1 MEAAATRACHLHVG
15 GGMEGVTK
23 SPGVG
28 VLVTSAI
35 SGALPFVISYS
46 QSSYHAVNGAVV
58 DAHYRDWI
66 AVGCGGAAQVLGLIA
81 IAVAL
86 RGRARPAMIGLCAA
100 VLALGG
106 YQLARGFGV
115 FEPGASAQAHVATE
129 IARDLAPP
137 PAPAPRDPASCP
149 DADACDRLA
158 ADLDR
163 SDLQGA
169 LTARTRAC
177 DLGEKYACL
186 EAAAFWEEGRAGTK
200 DPVRTL
206 ALRQKGCD
214 LGAQDGCT
222 DAGVAYARGDGT
234 ARDLER
240 GLGLMRRG
248 CDLGSKIG
256 CKNLAFRYRDG
267 DGVPVDL
274 AKSFTLAARAC
285 DEGGGVDTSVAGYVG
300 AACTLAADSLL
311 AGRGV
316 RRDRKRAAEFDLSA
330 VSWYDVACK
339 TSATDCFDLAL
350 AFDQGRGVAAA
361 DPKKARDLYQAACD
375 AGNFAACN
383 NLGNLLSRG
392 RGGARSVAMARQL
405 FDRACHGGD
414 DTGCANLKVV
424 R

>member
-1 MEAAATRACHLHVG
+1 
-15 GGMEGVTK
+15 MEGVTK
-23 SPGVG
+23 SPGAS
-28 VLVTSAI
+28 VLVAGAI

-46 QSSYHAVNGAVV
+46 QSSYHSVNGVV
-58 DAHYRDWI
+58 ADAYYRDWVAI
-66 AVGCGGAAQVLGLIA
+66 ICGGAAAVLGLVV

-86 RGRARPAMIGLCAA
+86 RDRARPAMIGLCAA
-100 VLALGG
+100 LLALAG
-106 YQLARGFGV
+106 YQIARGFGV
-115 FEPGASAQAHVATE
+115 FEPGSSAQAHVAAALT
-129 IARDLAPP
+129 RDVAPP
-137 PAPAPRDPASCP
+137 AAPSPRDPATCP

-200 DPVRTL
+200 DLVRTL
-206 ALRQKGCD
+206 ALRTKGCD
-214 LGAQDGCT
+214 LRAQDGCT
-222 DAGVAYARGDGT
+222 DAGVAYARGEGT
-234 ARDLER
+234 AKDVER
-240 GLGLMRRG
+240 GLGLMRMG

-274 AKSFTLAARAC
+274 ARSFTLAARAC
-285 DEGGGVDTSVAGYVG
+285 DEGSGVDTSVAGYVG
-300 AACTLAADSLL
+300 AACTLAADALI

-330 VSWYDVACK
+330 VSWYDVSCRTDTK
-339 TSATDCFDLAL
+339 DCFDLAL
-350 AFDQGRGVAAA
+350 ALDQGRGTTA
-361 DPKKARDLYQAACD
+361 DPKRARDLYQAACD
-375 AGNFAACN
+375 AGNFSACN
-383 NLGNLLSRG
+383 NLGNLVNRG

-414 DTGCANLKVV
+414 ETGCENLKVV